1 MRQEQID
8 QLAVRAAPLDPV
20 TVTDHH
26 NTLHCPFPKDTRSES
41 GPRPLKGVGPQP
53 GWACPRFEGRL
64 TGTRLIHEQ
73 PVGVKCSVTRGFF
86 ASQARA
92 SACLRVA

>member
-1 MRQEQID
+1 MREELIN

-20 TVTDHH
+20 TVTDHD
-26 NTLHCPFPKDTRSES
+26 NTLHGPPPRDTCSES

-64 TGTRLIHEQ
+64 TGTMLSQ
-73 PVGVKCSVTRGFF
+73 DPDVGVKCRMTRGFL
-86 ASQARA
+86 ASQALTCG
-92 SACLRVA
+92 CLWVP